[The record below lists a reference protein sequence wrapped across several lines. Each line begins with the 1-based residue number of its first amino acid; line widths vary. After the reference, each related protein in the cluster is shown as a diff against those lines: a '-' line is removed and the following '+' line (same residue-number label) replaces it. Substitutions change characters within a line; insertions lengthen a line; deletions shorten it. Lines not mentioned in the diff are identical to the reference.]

1 MRRVSASPRFV
12 ILASTGLV
20 ALALCLLTTA
30 VPASAQSDLD
40 ALMERVL
47 ARRDE
52 NWKKLQQYVLD
63 EREDL
68 QIDGPAPTRL
78 FGFRR
83 EYLWFPR
90 DGRFIR
96 SPVSADGV
104 AIPEDERRR
113 EEARWVQREERR
125 EKRRQQEAG
134 PAATRN
140 EGESGDPSRT
150 YITIGPGGIRIG
162 RGDPEAASEPS
173 MRDALEPGFV
183 SAAYFLNFK
192 FDRGQYAL
200 VGREQYEGRDVLRI
214 EYYPTLMFKEGRTRP
229 NRELRQRDQDVE
241 RRMNKVSLVT
251 LWVDPAQHQIVRY
264 EFENMDMDF
273 LPGTWLIRPDGWQ
286 ATMEMSQPFSVSPDL
301 SAASLENVWLPR
313 SIRFGFDVTLAVGTV
328 QGRYST
334 EYRDYR
340 LADVALRVR

>member
-1 MRRVSASPRFV
+1 MLRASASPRFL
-12 ILASTGLV
+12 ILAACV
-20 ALALCLLTTA
+20 LTMF

-47 ARRDE
+47 ARRDDS
-52 NWKKLQQYVLD
+52 WKKLQQYMLD

-68 QIDGPAPTRL
+68 QIDGPASTRL

-83 EYLWFPR
+83 EYVWFPR

-96 SPVSADGV
+96 SPLSADGV

-113 EEARWVQREERR
+113 EEARWLEREERR
-125 EKRRQQEAG
+125 EKRRQEAEDDREKAG
-134 PAATRN
+134 AP
-140 EGESGDPSRT
+140 GDQSRT
-150 YITIGPGGIRIG
+150 YITLGPGGIRVG

-173 MRDALEPGFV
+173 MRDTLEPGFV

-192 FDRGQYAL
+192 FERGQYAL

-229 NRELRQRDQDVE
+229 NKEIRERDQDVE

-251 LWVDPAQHQIVRY
+251 LWVDPAQQQIVRY

-273 LPGTWLIRPDGWQ
+273 LPGTWLIRPDGWH
-286 ATMEMSQPFSVSPDL
+286 ATMEMSQPF
-301 SAASLENVWLPR
+301 ENVWLPR
-313 SIRFGFDVTLAVGTV
+313 SIRLGFDARLAVGPV

-334 EYRDYR
+334 SYHDYR